1 MIRPSEKAIL
11 VAEELLDYV
20 HPGMPRAAA
29 LQEVAQMVDGMN
41 AELLASVYALIVE
54 LEQTKAGSH
63 DVLLSHL
70 KHVLAEYKPWTAD
83 AQEQHELFASTTQT
97 VSSPNVVAGQMP

>member
-1 MIRPSEKAIL
+1 MIRPSEKSMV

-41 AELLASVYALIVE
+41 AELLSSVCALISE
-54 LEQTKAGSH
+54 MEHAGAGSH
-63 DVLLSHL
+63 EVLLTHL

-83 AQEQHELFASTTQT
+83 AQEQHELFAAATQT
-97 VSSPNVVAGQMP
+97 ATSANVVAGQMP